1 MVLLQ
6 LLNLLS
12 FSTQSIKSSDRPECV
27 TGVLAQRAPLR
38 HSWAGQLVAVSVVTP
53 SHVDPGGEADQ
64 AREAGHG
71 EAGAEAGHPQL
82 ARGWPQV

>member
-1 MVLLQ
+1 ML
-6 LLNLLS
+6 
-12 FSTQSIKSSDRPECV
+12 TE
-27 TGVLAQRAPLR
+27 RAPLR
-38 HSWAGQLVAVSVVTP
+38 QPRAGQLVAVSVVTP